1 MKNEIK
7 GKTIDEIC
15 QVEPGSFKQFVKKK
29 EAHLQ
34 TLENERKERI
44 RASRKAARA
53 LALAA

>member
-1 MKNEIK
+1 MKTEKK

-15 QVEPGSFKQFVKKK
+15 QAGPGSFQRFVKKK
-29 EAHLQ
+29 EGYLQ

-44 RASRKAARA
+44 RATREAARK

>member
-7 GKTIDEIC
+7 GKTIDEVC
-15 QVEPGSFKQFVKKK
+15 KSEPGSFKKFVKKK

-34 TLENERKERI
+34 NLENERKERI
-44 RASRKAARA
+44 RASREAARQ

>member
-7 GKTIDEIC
+7 GKTIDEVC
-15 QVEPGSFKQFVKKK
+15 QVEPGSFRKFIRKK

-34 TLENERKERI
+34 ALEHERKERI
-44 RASRKAARA
+44 RATRESARS

>member
-7 GKTIDEIC
+7 GKTIDEVC
-15 QVEPGSFKQFVKKK
+15 QSEPGSFKKFVKKK

-34 TLENERKERI
+34 NLENERKERI
-44 RASRKAARA
+44 RASREAARQ